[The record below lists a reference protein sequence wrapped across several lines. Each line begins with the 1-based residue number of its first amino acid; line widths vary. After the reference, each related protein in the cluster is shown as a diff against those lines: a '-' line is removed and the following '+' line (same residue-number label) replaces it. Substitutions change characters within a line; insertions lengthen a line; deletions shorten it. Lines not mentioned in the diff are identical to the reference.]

1 MSGLAYDTWQNYK
14 QWTWFY
20 FIFLC
25 FLFYFSYY
33 IYIYIFYFSL
43 FLDLDKR
50 CDVTLYVT
58 ATTYNRDIISITV
71 TQLYDIKKDIQD
83 SKIDSIVIIC

>member
-1 MSGLAYDTWQNYK
+1 MNLV
-14 QWTWFY
+14 
-20 FIFLC
+20 
-25 FLFYFSYY
+25 LFYFSYIIY
-33 IYIYIFYFSL
+33 IYIYIYYFSL

-58 ATTYNRDIISITV
+58 ATTYNRDMISITV
-71 TQLYDIKKDIQD
+71 IQSYNIEKDIQD

>member
-1 MSGLAYDTWQNYK
+1 MNLV
-14 QWTWFY
+14 
-20 FIFLC
+20 
-25 FLFYFSYY
+25 LFYFSYI
-33 IYIYIFYFSL
+33 IYIYYFSL

-58 ATTYNRDIISITV
+58 ATTYNRDMISITV
-71 TQLYDIKKDIQD
+71 IQSYNIEKDIQD

>member
-1 MSGLAYDTWQNYK
+1 MILSKIVNNELG
-14 QWTWFY
+14 
-20 FIFLC
+20 FILFFL
-25 FLFYFSYY
+25 YY
-33 IYIYIFYFSL
+33 IYIYYFSL

-58 ATTYNRDIISITV
+58 ATTYSRDMISITV
-71 TQLYDIKKDIQD
+71 IQSYNIERNIQD